1 MALSLDMAQRMVLQA
16 QGLDGGWKL
25 PRSKEGALTAIT
37 QLGYVQIDSISVIE
51 RAHHHVFWSRNEH
64 YEHNMLNE
72 MLSVDRSVFEYWTH
86 AMSYVPMSD
95 YRFCIP
101 RMKRMVQGERHR
113 KWVAENKKIMNE
125 VLTRIRTEGPLG
137 SSDFKTDGKRG
148 PWWDW
153 KPAKAALESLFD
165 IGELMVTQR
174 RGFQRIFDLT
184 ESVLPDAVNTTEPNK
199 DELGRFLIR
208 RTLGMLGVAPRN
220 ELRWGHKRGASF
232 VLQALTDLIDA
243 NEVQQIEI
251 EGLDQPF
258 YALTDRLNKR
268 PNRRKPQIHILSP
281 FDNMTIR
288 RSWVQT
294 LFDFDYK
301 LECYLPPDKRTYG
314 YFSLPVLWGTQFIG
328 RLDAKADR
336 KSKTFIIRNF
346 AFEKTVKPD
355 EALLSA
361 LADKL
366 HRFRAFNECDHIQIE
381 KTVPSKMKAPL
392 KKALK

>member
-1 MALSLDMAQRMVLQA
+1 MTLSMDTARRMVLQA

-25 PRSKEGALTAIT
+25 PKHKKGALTAIT

-51 RAHHHVFWSRNEH
+51 RAHHHVFWSRHEQ

-86 AMSYVPMSD
+86 AMSYVPMCD

-101 RMKRMVQGERHR
+101 RMKRLVRGEKHH
-113 KWVAENKKIMNE
+113 KWMIENKKVVNE
-125 VLTRIRTEGPLG
+125 VLTRIRKEGPLG
-137 SSDFKTDGKRG
+137 SADFKTDGKRG

-165 IGELMVTQR
+165 IGELMVTKR

-184 ESVLPDAVNTTEPNK
+184 ERVLPQGVNTTEPDE

-208 RTLGMLGVAPRN
+208 RTLGMLGLAPKS
-220 ELRWGHKRGASF
+220 ELRYGHKRGAAF
-232 VLQALTDLIDA
+232 VLQALTDLTDA

-251 EGLDQPF
+251 EGLDEPF
-258 YALTDRLNKR
+258 YALTDHLNKR
-268 PNRRKPQIHILSP
+268 PSRRKPQVHILSP

-288 RSWVQT
+288 RDWVKT

-301 LECYLPPDKRTYG
+301 LECYVPPDKRIYG

-336 KSKTFIIRNF
+336 KSKTLIIRNF
-346 AFEKTVKPD
+346 AFEKTATTDDAV
-355 EALLSA
+355 LNA

-366 HRFRAFNECDHIQIE
+366 QRFATFNGCDQIE
-381 KTVPSKMKAPL
+381 IEKAVPSKMKAPL